1 MLKPLYALT
10 GIALLLGACTDTTQ
24 QAVMPAPPSP
34 PPAQV
39 TSYMVFYDW
48 DRSDLSAQALA
59 TVQQASGIFK
69 NSGQSRVTAVGFT
82 DTSGPR
88 DYNMALSL
96 RRSNAFKGAMVQQG
110 VPSDAV
116 VATGRGEDGLL
127 VPTADGV
134 REPQNRRVE
143 ISMGTGQASMEI
155 FRDEASYCRAL
166 MDKYREYRRGETR
179 DVAAIATYRCE
190 EGRYA
195 EGIPVLEDGLIKAK
209 IPLPMPG
216 YRWPGKSYAPS

>member
-1 MLKPLYALT
+1 MLKPLFALT
-10 GIALLLGACTDTTQ
+10 GAALLLGACETTQ
-24 QAVMPAPPSP
+24 TATAPPPSP

-39 TSYMVFYDW
+39 TSYMVFFDW
-48 DRSDLSAQALA
+48 DRSDLSSQAMA
-59 TVQQASGIFK
+59 TMQQAAGTFK
-69 NSGQSRVTAVGFT
+69 NGGQSRVTAVGYT

-96 RRSNAFKGAMVQQG
+96 RRSNTFKTAMVQQGG

-143 ISMGTGQASMEI
+143 IAMGTGQASMEI
-155 FRDEASYCRAL
+155 FRDPASYCRAL

-179 DVAAIATYRCE
+179 EVAAVATYRCE
-190 EGRYA
+190 QGNYA
-195 EGIPVLEDGLIKAK
+195 EGIPQLEDGLIKAK
-209 IPLPMPG
+209 IPLPAPG

>member
-1 MLKPLYALT
+1 MLKPLYALA
-10 GIALLLGACTDTTQ
+10 GAALLLGACSETQ
-24 QAVMPAPPSP
+24 TAVAPPPPSP

-39 TSYMVFYDW
+39 TSYMVFFDW

-59 TVQQASGIFK
+59 TVQQASGTFK
-69 NSGQSRVTAVGFT
+69 NSGQSRVNAVGFT

-96 RRSNAFKGAMVQQG
+96 RRSNTFKTAMVQQG
-110 VPSDAV
+110 VPTDAV
-116 VATGRGEDGLL
+116 IATGRGEDGLL

-143 ISMGTGQASMEI
+143 IAMGTGQASMEI
-155 FRDEASYCRAL
+155 FRDPASYCRAL

-216 YRWPGKSYAPS
+216 YRWPGRSYAPS